1 MCACPCVHACLHTCT
16 AGTISL
22 FVCMCVCVCDSYHL
36 CLSLS
41 LLCHF
46 CVAIKFITFFAG
58 YICIQFVFEV
68 VLFCFTKL
76 SEYVEDYDH
85 SHILVYF
92 IAGSVCVCVCVCVC
106 VHVARV
112 PMHISRQ

>member
-1 MCACPCVHACLHTCT
+1 M
-16 AGTISL
+16 
-22 FVCMCVCVCDSYHL
+22 
-36 CLSLS
+36 
-41 LLCHF
+41 
-46 CVAIKFITFFAG
+46 AIKFITFFAG

-92 IAGSVCVCVCVCVC
+92 IAGSVCVCVCACACMRACVC
-106 VHVARV
+106 TCACEFC
-112 PMHISRQ
+112 